1 MEEVTDGRRRGK
13 GKLKFEL
20 VTSYNRLSAAVVCK
34 ECQGNT
40 FAPGSCSASVNVN
53 ILRVHYCQVF
63 LQSMAATSCYI
74 RSYPLIDS
82 ITLTIPYLSKYSLE
96 SEAIFKYIHQC
107 ENENE
112 KCVHQMKFS
121 VRTLVVPFRFLLTVK
136 VTRANRIY
144 GGKTDSHERR
154 KT

>member
-1 MEEVTDGRRRGK
+1 MKRRLLEYAYNYFDPTTFNDGEMKRALQKANERRAEKASDATSSGSNGGSDRRGK

-20 VTSYNRLSAAVVCK
+20 MTSYNILSATVVCK
-34 ECQGNT
+34 EYQGNT
-40 FAPGSCSASVNVN
+40 FAPGSCSASVNVS
-53 ILRVHYCQVF
+53 RVHCKVF

-112 KCVHQMKFS
+112 K
-121 VRTLVVPFRFLLTVK
+121 
-136 VTRANRIY
+136 
-144 GGKTDSHERR
+144 
-154 KT
+154 